1 MKGSVPYSCTFEAT
15 PTAKNDVDE
24 IVVTL
29 KMLLNVWKGG
39 GEKTNFFFWGGEILS
54 VYETLTT
61 TTTIYP

>member
-29 KMLLNVWKGG
+29 KMLLNVWKWGG
-39 GEKTNFFFWGGEILS
+39 GGGGGGGGVRRPKQISGEEKSYLCTK
-54 VYETLTT
+54 
-61 TTTIYP
+61 P

>member
-29 KMLLNVWKGG
+29 KMLLNVWKGVG
-39 GEKTNFFFWGGEILS
+39 VRRPKKKFCMQ
-54 VYETLTT
+54 V
-61 TTTIYP
+61 